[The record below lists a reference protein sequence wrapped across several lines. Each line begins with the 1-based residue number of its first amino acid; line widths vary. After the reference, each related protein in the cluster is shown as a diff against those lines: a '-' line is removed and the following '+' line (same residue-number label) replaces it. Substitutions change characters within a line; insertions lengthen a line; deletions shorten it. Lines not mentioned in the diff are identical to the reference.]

1 MPIRILVP
9 AAMRLCFKTCA
20 TFLVVGIL
28 SLGVPSPAH
37 ADVVECHLP
46 SGQTATMSREAC
58 RAQVGLII
66 RTLQRSPGSD
76 PAAPSLTPIGS
87 GSGVIVNAQGD
98 ILTNHH
104 VISQCDAVRVHLEQA
119 GTVGA
124 AVAAQDTEHDL
135 ALLRSSL
142 TTDNFGSFRSSP
154 PLRLAEQVMA
164 IGFPLP
170 TILGDASVNASFGAV
185 SSVTGARGRPHL
197 FTVSAPLQRGNS
209 GGPVLDM
216 AGNIVGVA
224 VGILARPEGVRS
236 PAVLPESV
244 GVVINSAT
252 VMRFL
257 GANSVSFASR
267 SSTESLEPSLVAE
280 PARRFTVRVVCMG
293 NR

>member
-1 MPIRILVP
+1 MRIHPFAP
-9 AAMRLCFKTCA
+9 AAMRLCIQACA
-20 TFLVVGIL
+20 TLLAIGVL
-28 SLGVPSPAH
+28 SFGVPSPAQ
-37 ADVVECHLP
+37 ADIVECHLP

-66 RTLQRSPGSD
+66 RTLQRSPG
-76 PAAPSLTPIGS
+76 AAPVDPSLTPIGS
-87 GSGVIVNAQGD
+87 GSGVIVSAQGD

-124 AVAAQDTEHDL
+124 AVAARDTEHDL

-142 TTDNFGSFRSSP
+142 ATEDFGNFRSSP
-154 PLRLAEQVMA
+154 PLRLAEEVIA

-170 TILGDASVNASFGAV
+170 AILGDASVNASFGAV

-216 AGNIVGVA
+216 AGNIIGVA
-224 VGILARPEGVRS
+224 VGVLSRPEGVRS

-244 GVVINSAT
+244 GVVINAAT
-252 VMRFL
+252 VTRFL
-257 GANSVSFASR
+257 SANSVSFATQ
-267 SSTESLEPSLVAE
+267 SSTQSLEASLVAE
-280 PARRFTVRVVCMG
+280 PARRFTVRVICMG